1 MTIVRPED
9 SEDIEQV
16 HAINLSA
23 FEGGPEAGLVDALRA
38 NCADFLSLVAEDKG
52 RVVGHIL
59 FTPVVVEGSAEKV
72 MGMGLAPMAVLP
84 GRQRS
89 GIGSALVRR
98 GLELLRDDGCPFVI
112 VLGHPA
118 YYPRFG
124 FDRASRLLLRS
135 QWDGVPDEAFMVK
148 VFDPDVLPD
157 GGGVARYRDEFDAA
171 VEAEK

>member
-1 MTIVRPED
+1 MINIRPE
-9 SEDIEQV
+9 ETRDINRVRE
-16 HAINLSA
+16 INQAA
-23 FEGGPEAGLVDALRA
+23 FDGGPEAGLVDALRA
-38 NCADFLSLVAEDKG
+38 NCFDFLSLVAEDEG

-59 FTPVVVEGSAEKV
+59 FTPVVVESSTGTV

-124 FDRASRLLLRS
+124 FDRASRHDLRS
-135 QWDGVPDEAFMVK
+135 QWGGVPDEAFMVT
-148 VFDPDVLPD
+148 VFDAAGLPG
-157 GGGVARYRDEFDAA
+157 GGGVARYRPEFDAL
-171 VEAEK
+171 VKN